1 MIPISLIRQYIFC
14 PRIVYYNLLTNIKP
28 IYPRQVSLGNEYH
41 TLQDRLSKNRKFKK
55 LNIKYDEFVLNKYI
69 ENKDLNICGIVD
81 LAFLSK
87 DEVTPIE
94 FKFINTKKPSY
105 SHILQL
111 YAYGLLLSKKY
122 EKNFNQAIISYS
134 NNMKIFKIN
143 INDKIKNDFLKVLK
157 EIEKIV
163 KNDILPNSSA
173 DQYKC
178 SQCEYLNFCDDRF

>member
-55 LNIKYDEFVLNKYI
+55 LNIKYDEFVLNKCI

-94 FKFINTKKPSY
+94 FKFINTKKTILFSY
-105 SHILQL
+105 L
-111 YAYGLLLSKKY
+111 
-122 EKNFNQAIISYS
+122 AIICLWT
-134 NNMKIFKIN
+134 F
-143 INDKIKNDFLKVLK
+143 
-157 EIEKIV
+157 V
-163 KNDILPNSSA
+163 K
-173 DQYKC
+173 
-178 SQCEYLNFCDDRF
+178 